1 MIKSMENKLRSSLD
15 ESILEKANISSEKLL
30 RIFLF
35 NLIPNQLSYIFT
47 IRSTDDRLKVMEVY

>member
-35 NLIPNQLSYIFT
+35 NLIPN
-47 IRSTDDRLKVMEVY
+47 